1 MNILQRLVKLFFGAP
16 GGGTG
21 GGTAGDVGLYYYVK
35 SRRSGEVIRLR
46 VNPNNDLSLMDDGG
60 YFVRKVLHGTVG
72 YDSIEVELTF
82 DKGRKLSDAKISGGE
97 LVDKAAFETWQHSQ
111 AQKA

>member
-1 MNILQRLVKLFFGAP
+1 MNFLQRLVKLFFGAP
-16 GGGTG
+16 SA

-35 SRRSGEVIRLR
+35 SKRSGEVIRLR

-60 YFVRKVLHGTVG
+60 YFVRKMLHGTVG

-82 DKGRKLSDAKISGGE
+82 DKGRKLADAKISGGE
-97 LVDKAAFETWQHSQ
+97 MVDKAAFEAWQQSQ
-111 AQKA
+111 GAKA